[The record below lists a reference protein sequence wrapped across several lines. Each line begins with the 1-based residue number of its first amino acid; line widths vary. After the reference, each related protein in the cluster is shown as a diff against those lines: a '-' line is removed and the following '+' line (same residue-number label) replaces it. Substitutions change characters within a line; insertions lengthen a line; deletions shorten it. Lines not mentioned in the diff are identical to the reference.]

1 MSKKSNGARPLSRRS
16 LLKGLG
22 VGALGASLSNLSV
35 VSAQDTGGSQ
45 TGGAGGSSPFLPL
58 ALERFELGDTQ
69 VTVFQEATLELQ
81 PSMYGGGAPEG
92 APSELLG
99 QYNLPT
105 DVISGTANVMLLE
118 SGDRRV
124 LIDTGTGQNLVPTLD
139 ALGVSPGD
147 VTDVV
152 ISHYHGDHISG
163 MSADGT
169 LTFPNA
175 MHYLSQAEWDF
186 LQSAPE
192 DNDGAQTALS
202 KLQPAVD
209 ANQITYFSGGDEVV
223 SGVQAVE
230 AFGHTPGHMALIVG
244 SGDESLLFIGDAA
257 THALISPLHP
267 DWAFA
272 FDGDPEQAAQTR
284 RDLLNRASSDGTR
297 IFAYHFAFPGL
308 GYIAQVGEEF
318 RFTPA

>member
-1 MSKKSNGARPLSRRS
+1 M
-16 LLKGLG
+16 
-22 VGALGASLSNLSV
+22 
-35 VSAQDTGGSQ
+35 
-45 TGGAGGSSPFLPL
+45 
-58 ALERFELGDTQ
+58 
-69 VTVFQEATLELQ
+69 
-81 PSMYGGGAPEG
+81 
-92 APSELLG
+92 
-99 QYNLPT
+99 
-105 DVISGTANVMLLE
+105 I
-118 SGDRRV
+118 
-124 LIDTGTGQNLVPTLD
+124 
-139 ALGVSPGD
+139 
-147 VTDVV
+147 

-192 DNDGAQTALS
+192 DNDGAQTALE

-223 SGVQAVE
+223 SGVEAVE
-230 AFGHTPGHMALIVG
+230 AFGHTPGHMNFIVS
-244 SGDESLLFIGDAA
+244 SGDESVLHIADTA

-272 FDGDPEQAAQTR
+272 FDGNPEQAAETR
-284 RDLLNRASSDGTR
+284 RDILNRASSDGTR

-308 GYIAQVGEEF
+308 GYIAQVGEEY